1 MINAYVILAIAG
13 PAVLLLFF
21 RSNAALTF
29 LSLCLGS
36 VLAHVASND
45 ASQLLGSTSA
55 NGQLVNPMLVSVG
68 LLVIPAILT
77 ALFMIKSVRPNRLIF
92 QVLPAVSTGAAA
104 IILGKQYLSLSAQDQ
119 LSQSV
124 VWQTVNQFDVLVIGL
139 SALFCLLAIWMQR
152 PKHHGDKEDHHK
164 HGH

>member
-1 MINAYVILAIAG
+1 MINAYVTLAIAG

-45 ASQLLGSTSA
+45 ASQLLGSTA
-55 NGQLVNPMLVSVG
+55 VNGRFVSPTLVSLV
-68 LLVIPAILT
+68 LLVAPAILT
-77 ALFMIKSVRPNRLIF
+77 AIFMIKSVRPNRLIL
-92 QVLPAVSTGAAA
+92 QILPAVSTGAAA
-104 IILGKQYLSLSAQDQ
+104 IILGKQYLSYAAQDQ
-119 LSQSV
+119 LAKSV

-152 PKHHGDKEDHHK
+152 PKHHADKEEHHK